1 MFIDLLPVAAF
12 AHNGRLISAE
22 TISGASS
29 PIKRQILTDR
39 VEKWIHTSAAS
50 NKAKQSHKQKYLNIK
65 GRHLLRVKGWK
76 KIFQANKTKKQIHVA
91 FNIQQNGL

>member
-12 AHNGRLISAE
+12 AHNDRIISAE

-76 KIFQANKTKKQIHVA
+76 KYSKQTKSRSKSM
-91 FNIQQNGL
+91 